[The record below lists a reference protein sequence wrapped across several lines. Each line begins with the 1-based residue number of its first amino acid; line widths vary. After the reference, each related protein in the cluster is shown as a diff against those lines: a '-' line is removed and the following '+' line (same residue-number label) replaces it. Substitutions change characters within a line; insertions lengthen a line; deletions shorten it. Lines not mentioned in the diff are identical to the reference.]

1 MFKNATIIPTGDEL
15 NAGIVLDTDSPM
27 LMQALLAIN
36 GGAQITRLAPVV
48 DKENLIIDVVKD
60 VAKNGSDLIVMI
72 GGSGGGHRYSNT
84 LGKDY
89 THSSLEQILEN
100 KFAQEMYGKNGHMWC
115 KLVIGK
121 IEDTLVINVPGPF
134 DEAKAAIGAFK
145 TAYTND
151 ESDLE
156 GINKAMMEAVK
167 AKYGF

>member
-27 LMQALLAIN
+27 LMQTLLAIN

-48 DKENLIIDVVKD
+48 DKENLIIYAIED
-60 VAKNGSDLIVMI
+60 VANNGSDLIVMI

-100 KFAQEMYGKNGHMWC
+100 KFTQEMYGKNGHMWC

-121 IEDTLVINVPGPF
+121 IADTLVINVPGPF
-134 DEAKAAIGAFK
+134 DEAEAAIGAFK
-145 TAYTND
+145 KAYTND
-151 ESDLE
+151 GNNLE